1 MQILKN
7 NLSFDFRGA
16 IIHVLYSL
24 AIARLLKLSGA
35 ELQVK
40 KSSETKRNV
49 SLVQMSTVLIFL
61 LHKTQFY
68 GWHGG
73 RGLTS
78 NLYTFKGKRLLML

>member
-35 ELQVK
+35 ELQHIVCHTRK

-68 GWHGG
+68 G
-73 RGLTS
+73 
-78 NLYTFKGKRLLML
+78 

>member
-40 KSSETKRNV
+40 KIKWNKTKCQFGTNV
-49 SLVQMSTVLIFL
+49 NCVNFSVT
-61 LHKTQFY
+61 
-68 GWHGG
+68 
-73 RGLTS
+73 
-78 NLYTFKGKRLLML
+78 